1 LNELSNCIFCKI
13 IQGAIPSPR
22 IYEDENL
29 IAIRD
34 IQPHAKAHFLIIPK
48 LHIASLGEAFPVSG
62 PTHSELLGAM
72 FRAGTQVAREQGLL
86 PNGFRATIN
95 TGEYGGQTVF
105 HLHLHILGGS
115 VLSGQLA

>member
-1 LNELSNCIFCKI
+1 LSESNNCIFCQI
-13 IQGAIPSPR
+13 IAGKIPSPR

-29 IAIRD
+29 IGIRD

-48 LHIASLGEAFPVSG
+48 LHIASLDEAFPVSG
-62 PTHSELLGAM
+62 PTHSELVGAL

-86 PNGFRATIN
+86 PRGFRATIN

-105 HLHLHILGGS
+105 HLHLHILGGALLGS
-115 VLSGQLA
+115 RLA